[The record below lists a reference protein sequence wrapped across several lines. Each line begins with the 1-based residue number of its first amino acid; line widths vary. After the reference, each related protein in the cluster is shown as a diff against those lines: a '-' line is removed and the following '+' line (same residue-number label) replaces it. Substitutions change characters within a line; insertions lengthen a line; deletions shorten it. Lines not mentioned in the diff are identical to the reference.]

1 MIRNTAP
8 HRLPSLTISCPGGT
22 KRLTA
27 FKSSSRAASCA
38 TRGRDGGNLRL
49 RSIFDCGDAAP
60 DLVATC
66 SLTCSSTPYVSHGCV
81 AFAPAVV
88 AFVPRYGRYAEA
100 AANGSILTEKAAER
114 NYPLGRRPYC
124 QVTNSH

>member
-22 KRLTA
+22 ARLTA
-27 FKSSSRAASCA
+27 FKSSSKAASCA
-38 TRGRDGGNLRL
+38 TRGRDGGNLWL
-49 RSIFDCGDAAP
+49 RSIFDCGDAAA

-66 SLTCSSTPYVSHGCV
+66 PLTCSSTSLCSHDCV
-81 AFAPAVV
+81 AFAPAIV
-88 AFVPRYGRYAEA
+88 AFLPRRGRYAED

-114 NYPLGRRPYC
+114 NYPLDRRPYC
-124 QVTNSH
+124 L